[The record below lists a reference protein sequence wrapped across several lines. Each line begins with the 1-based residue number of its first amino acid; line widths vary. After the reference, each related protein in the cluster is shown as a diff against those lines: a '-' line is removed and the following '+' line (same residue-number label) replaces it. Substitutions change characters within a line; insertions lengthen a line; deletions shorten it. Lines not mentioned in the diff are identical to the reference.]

1 MSTKG
6 LPPLNSLVM
15 FEAAARYCSF
25 TLAADELCVTQ
36 AAVSRQ
42 IRLLEE
48 HLGRSLF
55 IRKHRTLELTAA
67 GKDYASSISQSL
79 ADILAATQA
88 ASIASTPTAQKL
100 TIVAGQCFTSFWLM
114 PRLNSFQKQHPD
126 IQIHITVDDQA
137 NERSESDY
145 DLAFFYS
152 GQPDGVAGWHRL
164 FEENVFP
171 VCSPSYL
178 AQAGGEISLTEIWQH
193 TLLMMDSWPENWEN
207 WESWA
212 LREGIEYQ
220 QPSKA
225 LFLAEQTLI
234 VQAAVQ
240 DCGIAL
246 VWDWHVHDLI
256 KQGKLVPLVDRVQKR
271 VGSFYL
277 SQSKLSDRR
286 INKLFLDWVETE
298 VSCQKF

>member
-1 MSTKG
+1 
-6 LPPLNSLVM
+6 
-15 FEAAARYCSF
+15 
-25 TLAADELCVTQ
+25 
-36 AAVSRQ
+36 
-42 IRLLEE
+42 
-48 HLGRSLF
+48 
-55 IRKHRTLELTAA
+55 
-67 GKDYASSISQSL
+67 
-79 ADILAATQA
+79 
-88 ASIASTPTAQKL
+88 
-100 TIVAGQCFTSFWLM
+100 
-114 PRLNSFQKQHPD
+114 
-126 IQIHITVDDQA
+126 
-137 NERSESDY
+137 
-145 DLAFFYS
+145 
-152 GQPDGVAGWHRL
+152 
-164 FEENVFP
+164 
-171 VCSPSYL
+171 
-178 AQAGGEISLTEIWQH
+178 TEIWQH